1 MTAPAPAS
9 PVPTA
14 EPEAEDLTG
23 FDVDPEQDGD
33 GDTGDNFAK
42 LRTSRDQWRA
52 RAEAAEAQALRGV
65 LVESGFDPESGEGKL
80 LLQAMT
86 TGEVERDPEAVAT
99 YAEESYSWRPNVL
112 VYSRD
117 EIAQIAGADR
127 QARLS
132 QMSTSAQT
140 GDLKSDY
147 DTRIQEAR
155 DRGDFT
161 TASALQ
167 IEYERRSRVSRS

>member
-1 MTAPAPAS
+1 MTAPASAS
-9 PVPTA
+9 PAPTA
-14 EPEAEDLTG
+14 EPEVEDLTG
-23 FDVDPEQDGD
+23 FDVDPDQDGD

-42 LRTSRDQWRA
+42 LRTSRDPWRA
-52 RAEAAEAQALRGV
+52 RADAAEAHALRGV

-80 LLQAMT
+80 LLQAMA
-86 TGEVERDPEAVAT
+86 TGEVERDPEAVAA

-117 EIAQIAGADR
+117 EIAQVAASDR
-127 QARLS
+127 HSRLS

-155 DRGDFT
+155 DRGDFS

-167 IEYERRSRVSRS
+167 LEYERKTRR

>member
-1 MTAPAPAS
+1 MTAPGHPAP
-9 PVPTA
+9 TD
-14 EPEAEDLTG
+14 EPEVEDLTG
-23 FDVDPEQDGD
+23 FDVDPDQIGD
-33 GDTGDNFAK
+33 DDKGGNFAK

-65 LVESGFDPESGEGKL
+65 LVEAGFDPESGEGKL
-80 LLQAMT
+80 LLQAMAT
-86 TGEVERDPEAVAT
+86 REVELDPEAVVS

-117 EIAQIAGADR
+117 EIAQVAASDR
-127 QARLS
+127 QSRLS

-167 IEYERRSRVSRS
+167 LEYERRTRASKG

>member
-1 MTAPAPAS
+1 MTAPGYPA
-9 PVPTA
+9 PTA
-14 EPEAEDLTG
+14 EPEPEDLTG
-23 FDVDPEQDGD
+23 FDVDPEQIGD
-33 GDTGDNFAK
+33 DDQGANFAK

-65 LVESGFDPESGEGKL
+65 LVEAGFDPESGEGKL

-86 TGEVERDPEAVAT
+86 TGDVERDPEAVAS

-117 EIAQIAGADR
+117 EISQIASADR
-127 QARLS
+127 QSRLS
-132 QMSTSAQT
+132 QLSTSTQT
-140 GDLKSDY
+140 GDLQSEY
-147 DTRIQEAR
+147 EGRIQEAR

-161 TASALQ
+161 AASALQ
-167 IEYERRSRVSRS
+167 IEYERRTRR